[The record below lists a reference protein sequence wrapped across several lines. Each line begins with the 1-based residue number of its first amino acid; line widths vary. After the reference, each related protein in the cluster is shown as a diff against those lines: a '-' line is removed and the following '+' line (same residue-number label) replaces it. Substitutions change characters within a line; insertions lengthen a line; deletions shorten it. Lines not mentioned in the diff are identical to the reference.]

1 MKDEMRGARPRQ
13 RWLSTATLMQIG
25 YLADHL
31 EFIPTLARW
40 HHEEWAYL
48 RPGDSLEAGVERLR
62 AACGRREIPT
72 VVIAFADS
80 MLLGSAM
87 LIAHDMDTRM
97 EWSPWLA
104 GVFVAPNYRRQGI
117 GIELVRRIVQ
127 EASALGV
134 GRLYLYTPGVEQFYS
149 RHGWSVVERTN
160 YRGADVVVM
169 SYDCAA

>member
-1 MKDEMRGARPRQ
+1 
-13 RWLSTATLMQIG
+13 
-25 YLADHL
+25 
-31 EFIPTLARW
+31 
-40 HHEEWAYL
+40 
-48 RPGDSLEAGVERLR
+48 
-62 AACGRREIPT
+62 
-72 VVIAFADS
+72 

-104 GVFVAPNYRRQGI
+104 GVFVAPDYRRQGI
-117 GIELVRRIVQ
+117 GIELVRRVVQ
-127 EASALGV
+127 DASALGV
-134 GRLYLYTPGVEQFYS
+134 RRLYLYTPGVERFYS